1 MVVEGLA
8 VIIIIIIIIII
19 PYNRNTAHVNL
30 KTKVVPLE
38 PPQNHSEN
46 TCATYRESK
55 KSKKLEKTAI
65 SDTAHILQ
73 KVQM

>member
-1 MVVEGLA
+1 MTLGGLG
-8 VIIIIIIIIII
+8 IIIIIIIII
-19 PYNRNTAHVNL
+19 PCNRHTDHVDL

-46 TCATYRESK
+46 TCATHRESM

-65 SDTAHILQ
+65 SDTVHILW

>member
-1 MVVEGLA
+1 MILGG
-8 VIIIIIIIIII
+8 VIIIIIIIIL
-19 PYNRNTAHVNL
+19 YNRYTTHVDL

-46 TCATYRESK
+46 TYATYRDSM
-55 KSKKLEKTAI
+55 KSKKLEKTSI
-65 SDTAHILQ
+65 SDTSHTLR

>member
-1 MVVEGLA
+1 MVLGEL
-8 VIIIIIIIIII
+8 IIIII
-19 PYNRNTAHVNL
+19 PYYRNATHIDL
-30 KTKVVPLE
+30 KTKVVPLK

-46 TCATYRESK
+46 TCETYGVSM

-65 SDTAHILQ
+65 SDTAHILR

>member
-1 MVVEGLA
+1 MVLGGLG
-8 VIIIIIIIIII
+8 VIIIIII
-19 PYNRNTAHVNL
+19 PYNRHTAHVDL

-46 TCATYRESK
+46 TCTTHRVSM

-65 SDTAHILQ
+65 SDTAHILW